1 MTILC
6 LEDFKIQFEKL
17 KKKNAYASIEAD
29 VIDYF
34 FDKEMKDIVSGTRL
48 NNSDDT
54 PYIKKRLNGSGGFR
68 IYFLLVIIKDNVYLM
83 FIHPK
88 TGSLGYDN
96 INDASKA
103 LLYKKVLECIKTN
116 NLFNVSVENE
126 KLVFEKQKYQISSKS
141 NTLSNPKH

>member
-103 LLYKKVLECIKTN
+103 LLYKKVLECIKKN
-116 NLFNVSVENE
+116 NLFKVSVENE
-126 KLVFEKQKYQISSKS
+126 KLVFEKQK
-141 NTLSNPKH
+141 